1 MIFRSDLLD
10 GQRVAVAGGD
20 GTAATLT
27 ELRRLGAWAEAMP
40 DGVALAAD
48 QASGWVTARAPL
60 HGLVFDAADSFGS
73 GGPSGLRDAMR
84 LAWLATRAVA
94 TGALI
99 SAGAEHGPGGGRLL
113 LVAPRPRAGVHAGAA
128 GAALENLART
138 LSVEWARF
146 SVTAVAI
153 CPGQHTSDEQLA
165 QLVCFL
171 LSPAGGYYS
180 GCRWAL
186 GAATR

>member
-1 MIFRSDLLD
+1 MIFRGDLLD
-10 GQRVAVAGGD
+10 GRRVALAGGG
-20 GTAATLT
+20 GTTILT

-40 DGVALAAD
+40 DAVVLAGD
-48 QASGWVTARAPL
+48 QASGWIEGRAPL

-73 GGPSGLRDAMR
+73 GGPSGLREAMR
-84 LAWLATRAVA
+84 LAWLAVRAVA

-99 SAGAEHGPGGGRLL
+99 DGPPGGRLL
-113 LVAPRPRAGVHAGAA
+113 LLAPRPQAGVHAEAT

-153 CPGQHTSDEQLA
+153 CPGERTTDEQLA

-180 GCRWAL
+180 GCRWDL
-186 GAATR
+186 GLVTR